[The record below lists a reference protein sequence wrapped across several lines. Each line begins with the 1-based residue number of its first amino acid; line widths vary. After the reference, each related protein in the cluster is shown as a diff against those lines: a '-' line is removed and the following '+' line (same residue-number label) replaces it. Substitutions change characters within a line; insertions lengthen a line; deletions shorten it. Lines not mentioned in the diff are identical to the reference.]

1 MQWLRSLATP
11 DSVAVVVREAYA
23 LEVSGCELVRSFVN
37 DVYRVDT
44 VTGPFALKIYRHG
57 GWSPDEV
64 AWEQGL
70 ISHAAEAGAP
80 VVAPVALSDGRL
92 AGEVPYP
99 EGVRPFALSPW
110 VPGRKPRPPFTDEV
124 YRAFGEVIGQFHAA
138 GDTFRSAHSR
148 RPFELGRDLDDSLAG
163 VLEQLSEQPADRRII
178 TDLAAHARGRI
189 ADLGQQGADWGICH
203 GDVTM
208 DNIHVTDQGVV
219 LHDFDLAREGWRV
232 GDLTG
237 VRTTPHW
244 DAFADGYTQR
254 RELRTAD
261 LAALPW
267 LQVVD
272 LVSNLHFHL
281 VRKPATRGTES
292 LTEGWVDRELD
303 SLRRLGAD
311 LLS

>member
-1 MQWLRSLATP
+1 M
-11 DSVAVVVREAYA
+11 
-23 LEVSGCELVRSFVN
+23 SGCELVRSFVN

-92 AGEVPYP
+92 AGEAPYP

-148 RPFELGRDLDDSLAG
+148 RPFELGRDSTIHLPGSWSICPSNPRTDESSATWPHTPVVVSLISGSKA
-163 VLEQLSEQPADRRII
+163 P
-178 TDLAAHARGRI
+178 T
-189 ADLGQQGADWGICH
+189 GASATATSRW
-203 GDVTM
+203 
-208 DNIHVTDQGVV
+208 
-219 LHDFDLAREGWRV
+219 
-232 GDLTG
+232 
-237 VRTTPHW
+237 TTS
-244 DAFADGYTQR
+244 T
-254 RELRTAD
+254 
-261 LAALPW
+261 
-267 LQVVD
+267 
-272 LVSNLHFHL
+272 
-281 VRKPATRGTES
+281 
-292 LTEGWVDRELD
+292 
-303 SLRRLGAD
+303 
-311 LLS
+311 